1 MRTIMGILHIL
12 GRVPNISSAFT
23 LSADRSDFHDSYRR
37 NRFPFPLRQAV
48 FPPSA
53 CRTILTILIAVL
65 GSVIVSFS
73 FSGGATPAYGAEKP
87 RMPSIGSGPYELYV
101 FTDYFCGPCQ
111 ALERELDITL
121 RELMVRNS
129 VKIMFIDLPLSRQTV
144 LYNRYFLYAA
154 RAADSGRDI
163 LLARQELFALAG
175 RDAAADEKK
184 IVRLFKSRN
193 ITFKVYDL
201 KPVHAELNRII
212 KQFNIR
218 STPTCVVKYSS
229 TDIRTYRGVF
239 EIRNGL
245 AVLRA
250 ATARLQ

>member
-1 MRTIMGILHIL
+1 MRTIMEILHFL
-12 GRVPNISSAFT
+12 GHVPTISSAFT
-23 LSADRSDFHDSYRR
+23 LSADRSDLHNSYRC

-73 FSGGATPAYGAEKP
+73 FSGGTPPAYGAEKP

-129 VKIMFIDLPLSRQTV
+129 VKIMFIDLPLSRQTA

-154 RAADSGRDI
+154 HAADSGRDI

-212 KQFNIR
+212 KQFKIR

-250 ATARLQ
+250 ATARLK